1 MNNHSAEVIADEAA
15 DIAREL
21 RTLWHGLIRD
31 SERASHLD
39 RQQYWVLGGLARSP
53 QRMSALAES
62 AQTSQASLTG
72 IVDRLEDRGLVA
84 RLRSCEDR
92 RVIEVSITEAGA
104 AELARARAIFTERL
118 EHTLAPLGAD
128 ERAVLLGALRKL
140 NAASPCK
147 SERA

>member
-1 MNNHSAEVIADEAA
+1 MNHQLDEVIAAEAA

-21 RTLWHGLIRD
+21 RTLWHGLVRD

-39 RQQYWVLGGLARSP
+39 RQQYWVLGGLECSP
-53 QRMSALAES
+53 VRMSALAES

-84 RLRSCEDR
+84 RLRSSEDR
-92 RVIEVSITEAGA
+92 RVIEVSITGAGV
-104 AELARARAIFTERL
+104 AELLRARAIFTERL

-128 ERAVLLGALRKL
+128 EREVLLGALRKI

-147 SERA
+147 SERT